1 MLICSNQI
9 QPDNLHLL
17 ADMMQ
22 YWGFH
27 TLQISRTGVLRELED
42 NYVESFA
49 TWLRNIHRVGVYCL
63 LLIYWWYSPATC
75 LNLKLL
81 ESGPDLNGE
90 NYRGQDSR
98 WTDPDRTHNTSTRL
112 PLLRVSDLDFQVIIP
127 AQTGLSSRRL
137 FLRFYDSLWDGWFK
151 AEEDDLQSMI
161 IKKRLRNKSY
171 SGDRNTENL
180 QLRSTEGYFVKRS
193 WLEDGVVREELDK
206 TDKSVD
212 KFLQAVINDRHG
224 Y

>member
-1 MLICSNQI
+1 
-9 QPDNLHLL
+9 
-17 ADMMQ
+17 
-22 YWGFH
+22 
-27 TLQISRTGVLRELED
+27 
-42 NYVESFA
+42 
-49 TWLRNIHRVGVYCL
+49 
-63 LLIYWWYSPATC
+63 
-75 LNLKLL
+75 
-81 ESGPDLNGE
+81 
-90 NYRGQDSR
+90 
-98 WTDPDRTHNTSTRL
+98 
-112 PLLRVSDLDFQVIIP
+112 
-127 AQTGLSSRRL
+127 
-137 FLRFYDSLWDGWFK
+137 
-151 AEEDDLQSMI
+151 MI